1 MMTTINEMHQIFNL
15 QKTQYDRA
23 QPMTYEERVTVL
35 NQIEA
40 LIRDNISELI
50 TALQADF
57 GQRDPLQIVSADL
70 TGPLATIAYIKKHLR
85 KWILPAKQRSGLMAL
100 TGTKQYVYN
109 EPLGVVGIMSPFNA
123 PIDLALDPAVEA
135 IAAGNRVMVKIS
147 EYTPK
152 TAALVQKLSQQYLNE
167 KNFAVVTG
175 EADIAAQFSAL
186 DWDKLVFTGG
196 SETGKKVLSAAA
208 PNLTPVVLELGGKN
222 PAVVLPDANKQMTAA
237 KIARSRSGNSGQIC
251 LDTDYVLLPTD
262 QLDEYVRLITAQLA
276 QAFPTYINNSEYSAI
291 INDRSYDR
299 ILRMLTEARQR
310 GTRLIT
316 INPNNE
322 LVPDVKRRLIPL
334 TLAINPDRDLQ
345 IARNEIF
352 GPILSI
358 FTYDSLDEAIA
369 FINSHEKPL
378 AMYLFGRSSRHLN
391 QIISQ
396 TSSGG
401 VDINELSLH
410 AGPHSM
416 GFGGV
421 GYSGMGRYKGGKTG
435 FETFSNQKSVYK
447 QGVLAKYTT
456 RLMVPIHNKRNEK
469 LLKRMLGL

>member
-1 MMTTINEMHQIFNL
+1 MRLSFQH
-15 QKTQYDRA
+15 
-23 QPMTYEERVTVL
+23 
-35 NQIEA
+35 
-40 LIRDNISELI
+40 
-50 TALQADF
+50 
-57 GQRDPLQIVSADL
+57 
-70 TGPLATIAYIKKHLR
+70 
-85 KWILPAKQRSGLMAL
+85 WI
-100 TGTKQYVYN
+100 GT
-109 EPLGVVGIMSPFNA
+109 
-123 PIDLALDPAVEA
+123 
-135 IAAGNRVMVKIS
+135 
-147 EYTPK
+147 
-152 TAALVQKLSQQYLNE
+152 
-167 KNFAVVTG
+167 
-175 EADIAAQFSAL
+175 
-186 DWDKLVFTGG
+186 KLVFTGG

-237 KIARSRSGNSGQIC
+237 KIARSRFGNSGQIC

-299 ILRMLTEARQR
+299 ILGMLTEARQR

-410 AGPHSM
+410 AGSHSM

>member
-1 MMTTINEMHQIFNL
+1 MTTINEMHQIFNL
-15 QKTQYDRA
+15 QKTQNDRA

-57 GQRDPLQIVSADL
+57 GQRDPLQILSADL

-316 INPNNE
+316 INP
-322 LVPDVKRRLIPL
+322 
-334 TLAINPDRDLQ
+334 DRDLQ

-358 FTYDSLDEAIA
+358 FTYDSLDEAIT

-410 AGPHSM
+410 AGSHSM